1 MQADWVPP
9 SSWQRKETALPEESV
24 PVNDKVA
31 LTLFVGFTGVDV
43 MFTVGGTGAELT
55 TIASDADL
63 DPDALAFRAKDWA
76 TASQK

>member
-1 MQADWVPP
+1 MQAVWVPP

-63 DPDALAFRAKDWA
+63 PDALAFRAKDSA
-76 TASQK
+76 TASRK

>member
-31 LTLFVGFTGVDV
+31 LTLFVGFRGVEV
-43 MFTVGGTGAELT
+43 IVTVGGTGAGLT
-55 TIASDADL
+55 TIDSDADL
-63 DPDALAFRAKDWA
+63 YPEALAFRAKD
-76 TASQK
+76 